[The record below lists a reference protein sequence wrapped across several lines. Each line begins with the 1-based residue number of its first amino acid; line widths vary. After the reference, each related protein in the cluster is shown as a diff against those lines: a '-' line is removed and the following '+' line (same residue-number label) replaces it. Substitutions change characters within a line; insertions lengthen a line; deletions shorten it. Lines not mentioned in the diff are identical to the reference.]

1 MLSQAITQDRI
12 AHGYLFSGPRG
23 VGKTSAARILA
34 LAANCQAEPE
44 QRPCGQC
51 PSCRAARSGSHPD
64 IQEIDAAS
72 AGTVEDVRV
81 VREQLNYAPVQGKR
95 RVFIFDEAHM
105 MSKSAFNA
113 LLKSLEEPPAHV
125 MFIMATTEPER
136 LPPTILSRVQ
146 HFRFRRLS
154 DSDIAAHLIQVASR
168 EGANLSPEA
177 AARIAEFAEG
187 ALRDALVL
195 LERCL
200 LTGSDIQL
208 AQVEEVLGLPPETL
222 IGDLAQALATR
233 DLGAAL
239 AQGEALYQSGFA
251 ARSIIMAL
259 VRYFRASLFARYR
272 LGQGVELAIP
282 EPVLVRVLQVLEAQA
297 QALTR
302 RDDRFGLEVAL
313 LGAYEALS
321 FQEIAKA
328 AVKPVAHEP
337 QILVSAPPSEP
348 VAPAPFPAPK
358 TEPAA
363 SVPEVKTVFAEFQKK
378 LKPSQRGFVLEA
390 RPTIESGK
398 LVLEFTP
405 KYSFHYQSAQRQ
417 LEAMQ
422 AAAKELGL
430 GLELRP
436 GGGETQAVTEPPEA
450 REPEPKEPGRPRIA
464 DVEKIFGAQVEK
476 VEKIP
481 SSE

>member
-34 LAANCQAEPE
+34 LAANCQAEPK

-72 AGTVEDVRV
+72 AGTVEDVRL

-154 DSDIAAHLIQVASR
+154 DGDIAAHLIQVASR
-168 EGANLSPEA
+168 EGAALSPEA

-200 LTGSDIQL
+200 LNGSDIQL

-259 VRYFRASLFARYR
+259 ARYFRASLFARYR

-328 AVKPVAHEP
+328 AVKAEAHEP
-337 QILVSAPPSEP
+337 QLVSAPPSEP
-348 VAPAPFPAPK
+348 VAPAPSLAPK
-358 TEPAA
+358 TEPVAGT
-363 SVPEVKTVFAEFQKK
+363 EVKTVFAEFQKK

-422 AAAKELGL
+422 IVAKELGL
-430 GLELRP
+430 GLELRLSD
-436 GGGETQAVTEPPEA
+436 GETEPATELPETG
-450 REPEPKEPGRPRIA
+450 EPEPKESGHPRIA
-464 DVEKIFGAQVEK
+464 DVEKIFGARVEK